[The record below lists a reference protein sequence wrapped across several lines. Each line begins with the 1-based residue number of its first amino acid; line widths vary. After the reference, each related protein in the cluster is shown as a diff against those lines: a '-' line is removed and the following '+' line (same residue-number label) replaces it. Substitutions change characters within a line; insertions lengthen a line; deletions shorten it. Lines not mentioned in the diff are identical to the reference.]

1 MERTSMDGTPAA
13 RDPSYESITTMESV
27 ETVPREGSV
36 RAVRR
41 PLPSPGRLVPPPG
54 RRRRDGPRDRLGGVH
69 PALGPLDERV
79 GAPGFLYV
87 TAANLVRDHWRKL
100 ERERRAVRRVS
111 DEVAVR
117 PQNEQADPSVRLLV
131 QSLPERLRVPIL
143 LHYYADMPI
152 REVSALTGRKEGTVK
167 ADLHAARE
175 MLRAHLRR
183 SLDHTL

>member
-1 MERTSMDGTPAA
+1 MKGSREKAASELFAALYPRLAGWCRRLVDDDGTAHEIA
-13 RDPSYESITTMESV
+13 SEAFTRLWSRWTAVAE
-27 ETVPREGSV
+27 PR
-36 RAVRR
+36 
-41 PLPSPGRLVPPPG
+41 
-54 RRRRDGPRDRLGGVH
+54 
-69 PALGPLDERV
+69 
-79 GAPGFLYV
+79 GFLYV

-100 ERERRAVRRVS
+100 ERERRAVHRATA
-111 DEVAVR
+111 EVAVG
-117 PQNEQADPSVRLLV
+117 PPNEQADPSVRLLV

-152 REVSALTGRKEGTVK
+152 REVAALTGRKEGTIK

>member
-1 MERTSMDGTPAA
+1 MKRSREKAA
-13 RDPSYESITTMESV
+13 SELFAALY
-27 ETVPREGSV
+27 PRLAGWC
-36 RAVRR
+36 R
-41 PLPSPGRLVPPPG
+41 RLVDDDETAHEIASEAFT
-54 RRRRDGPRDRLGGVH
+54 RLWARWTNVSEPR
-69 PALGPLDERV
+69 
-79 GAPGFLYV
+79 GFLYV

-152 REVSALTGRKEGTVK
+152 REVSALTGRKEGTIK